1 MRTNSSETSRDVKKA
16 EAARALIIFI
26 RNPVLGRVKTRLA
39 ADAGKE
45 QALEIYTALLRHT
58 RETAIETACSRY
70 LFYTDFI
77 DDHDE
82 WPEHLFRKRLQ
93 HGSNLGEKMLHAFE
107 TVLERHAAA
116 VIIGSDCYA
125 LRTTHIESAF
135 ERLHAHEVVIGPAE
149 DGGYYLLGL
158 KKPHPFI
165 FDGINWSTE
174 MVLQQTLNQT
184 EQNGLRYV
192 CLEMLPDV
200 DTLNDWE
207 RIKT

>member
-1 MRTNSSETSRDVKKA
+1 MSTNSLETSRDVKKA

-77 DDHDE
+77 DDQDE
-82 WPEHLFRKRLQ
+82 WPEHLFQKKLQ
-93 HGSNLGEKMLHAFE
+93 QGSNLGEKMLHAFE
-107 TVLERHAAA
+107 AVLANHTAA

-125 LRTTHIESAF
+125 LRAAHIELAF
-135 ERLHAHEVVIGPAE
+135 EQLTEYDIVIGPAE

-158 KKPHPFI
+158 KKPHPHI
-165 FDGINWSTE
+165 FNGIDWSTE
-174 MVLQQTLNQT
+174 KVLQQTLNRI
-184 EQNGLRYV
+184 EQNSLRYF